1 VHVLHGE
8 VFTDLLSVELDVA
21 GVVLRSAERQRRS
34 RRVFV
39 IEDASSLKGQR
50 ERRRGGGVRKEQNDD
65 NGGSG
70 VLVPASAHTP
80 GEGRGVSVTN
90 VRGCAGVGEEDEV
103 PRGTSSR
110 DARDGYFGETVTC
123 MNSPCAE
130 MLLTRMVVPVAGRGT
145 LAQPKLPM
153 AGFGATQ

>member
-1 VHVLHGE
+1 VVTREAGNPK
-8 VFTDLLSVELDVA
+8 SVPPF
-21 GVVLRSAERQRRS
+21 R
-34 RRVFV
+34 
-39 IEDASSLKGQR
+39 
-50 ERRRGGGVRKEQNDD
+50 
-65 NGGSG
+65 
-70 VLVPASAHTP
+70 AHT
-80 GEGRGVSVTN
+80 GEGRGVFVTN
-90 VRGCAGVGEEDEV
+90 GRDVPECEEEDEV

-110 DARDGYFGETVTC
+110 DACDGYFGETVTC